1 MEDFHH
7 NQSASLRV
15 KIVVETN
22 KIPPTFKGIEDMVI
36 HVGEDYDLMKD
47 VKAIDDIEGD
57 ITDRVI
63 VEASVNSHIPGEY
76 KVTYRVSDNMGN
88 VSKKV
93 RKVTV
98 IKDDN

>member
-1 MEDFHH
+1 
-7 NQSASLRV
+7 
-15 KIVVETN
+15 
-22 KIPPTFKGIEDMVI
+22 
-36 HVGEDYDLMKD
+36 MKD

-57 ITDRVI
+57 ITDRII